1 MNGTESMSGARTEDG
16 VWTGNAAAAGKA
28 AVGACPPHAETIPI
42 WPDVLQ
48 QRKRVLLSE
57 LKDRSLWF
65 VRIRWWV
72 PLGIALGVAVARLL
86 GIVMPAAPLLAIAAL
101 IGVYNLVFWR
111 WSGRLESA
119 PAAQI
124 EMQLRRFAHWQVG
137 LDYAA
142 MFLFVHYTGG
152 AASPFIFF
160 FIFHIIFASILLQ
173 RKNALRAA
181 VAVAI
186 GMGLLTLAEA
196 SGWLPHHPLIYRG
209 HPIEMIREPL
219 PLLVAWAFFAAAVI
233 FSTLATSHVRKM
245 VRKRIYD
252 LAELSEE
259 VMTLND
265 RLGSLYTI
273 GQFLVSLR
281 RLEPV
286 LEAVCAELARV
297 MNVQGISVKLLGGD
311 GRRLHYV
318 AAHGLPVE
326 ITREK
331 VIDVELS
338 PLNRRIIEGEAYVTG
353 EVTQQEFFQL
363 GEELSAAELRSVLF
377 VPLRNDG
384 NVIGILGAYGRR
396 PQRFQ
401 QAEVDFLTLA
411 AEIVAIA
418 VDNARAYE
426 AVEEA
431 SRDRQRFTLKAAHNL
446 RAPLVAILS
455 MLEVIRDGH
464 IGQLNDAQREYLRRI
479 ERRATTLTELINELL
494 LLAESQ
500 SAREV
505 SPFQDVDLAWL
516 VGRLQRTFQDGAA
529 QKGVVL
535 SFEVA
540 PDALPVVGDAEM
552 LERLLENLISNA
564 IKYTPARGRVAVECR
579 PGTNGM
585 VRLTV
590 ADTGIGIPT
599 EDHPRLFTEFFRAAN
614 ARAIEDVGTGLGL
627 VIARDI
633 VDHHG
638 GRIEVQSRLNEGTTF
653 TIDLPAAPQNKEGI
667 AHGHDS

>member
-1 MNGTESMSGARTEDG
+1 
-16 VWTGNAAAAGKA
+16 
-28 AVGACPPHAETIPI
+28 
-42 WPDVLQ
+42 
-48 QRKRVLLSE
+48 
-57 LKDRSLWF
+57 
-65 VRIRWWV
+65 
-72 PLGIALGVAVARLL
+72 
-86 GIVMPAAPLLAIAAL
+86 
-101 IGVYNLVFWR
+101 
-111 WSGRLESA
+111 
-119 PAAQI
+119 
-124 EMQLRRFAHWQVG
+124 
-137 LDYAA
+137 
-142 MFLFVHYTGG
+142 
-152 AASPFIFF
+152 
-160 FIFHIIFASILLQ
+160 
-173 RKNALRAA
+173 
-181 VAVAI
+181 
-186 GMGLLTLAEA
+186 
-196 SGWLPHHPLIYRG
+196 
-209 HPIEMIREPL
+209 
-219 PLLVAWAFFAAAVI
+219 
-233 FSTLATSHVRKM
+233 
-245 VRKRIYD
+245 
-252 LAELSEE
+252 
-259 VMTLND
+259 
-265 RLGSLYTI
+265 
-273 GQFLVSLR
+273 
-281 RLEPV
+281 
-286 LEAVCAELARV
+286 
-297 MNVQGISVKLLGGD
+297 
-311 GRRLHYV
+311 
-318 AAHGLPVE
+318 
-326 ITREK
+326 
-331 VIDVELS
+331 
-338 PLNRRIIEGEAYVTG
+338 
-353 EVTQQEFFQL
+353 
-363 GEELSAAELRSVLF
+363 